1 MDVVVSV
8 LLVIVGLINAA
19 PGVAAVVPG
28 ALGRAYCVDIAD
40 PNLTMLL
47 RHRAVL
53 LFIVGAALIVAGFI
67 DPLRVA
73 AMIGGAVSMVSYV
86 VVVLA
91 GGANQRLRRVAYVDV
106 VALILLVAAAMILG
120 LS

>member
-19 PGVAAVVPG
+19 PGFAAVLPG
-28 ALGRAYCVDIAD
+28 ALGRAYGVDIAD
-40 PNLTMLL
+40 PNVAMLL

-53 LFIVGAALIVAGFI
+53 LFIVGMALIVAGFV
-67 DPLRVA
+67 DQLRVA
-73 AMIGGAVSMVSYV
+73 ATIGGAVSMVSYV

-91 GGANQRLRRVAYVDV
+91 GGANQQLRRVAYVDV
-106 VALILLVAAAMILG
+106 VAMILLASAAVILG